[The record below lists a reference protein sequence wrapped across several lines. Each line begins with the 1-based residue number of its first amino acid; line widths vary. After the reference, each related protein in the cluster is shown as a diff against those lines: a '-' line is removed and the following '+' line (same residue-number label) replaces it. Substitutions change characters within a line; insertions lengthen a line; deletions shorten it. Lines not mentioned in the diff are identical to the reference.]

1 MQININI
8 KKRYL
13 VIFGLILGIL
23 IAIISG
29 IFAYANWDSSKKVYH
44 SADDVKVNI
53 SGVEYSLQEA
63 INSGLIGNHSVKVSD
78 NCYYGSTTT
87 LPGNLGSICSGL
99 WLNIS
104 CDQPNSV
111 VTEVL
116 VETTTMKD
124 CGLLYNHLKIKC
136 CYLK

>member
-78 NCYYGSTTT
+78 NCYYRFTTDSA
-87 LPGNLGSICSGL
+87 GNDNAICDGGGKVSL
-99 WLNIS
+99 S

-111 VTEVL
+111 VTEVA
-116 VETTTMKD
+116 VMTSD
-124 CGLLYNHLKIKC
+124 GNCGRLYNYLKIKC